1 MALCSMISS
10 AADTKPGPRNGAAL
24 TFVYE
29 EPDSAELKDLF
40 KMLRESSILESW
52 TGYVNRTLTSLPHS
66 IEVAFAQCGQC
77 GATYDRERER
87 ITLCYE
93 EADRS
98 FGVLTLVGYESQTQ
112 LLTAWIGSMLH
123 QLYHELAHALVEML
137 QLPVVGRMEDAADQ
151 FAVIVLLGHPQG
163 GHLVLG
169 AADYLREMATIEAD
183 GGMEASDPH
192 PLIAQRYYNTLC
204 LMYGADPE
212 QHAFL
217 VTQRR
222 LPEARAKSC
231 AVEYA
236 RAAYGWSILLGVTGR

>member
-1 MALCSMISS
+1 MALCSMIAS
-10 AADTKPGPRNGAAL
+10 AADITPGPGDGVSL

-29 EPDSAELKDLF
+29 EPDSDDLKDLF
-40 KMLRESSILESW
+40 RTLRDSRILESW
-52 TGYVNRTLTSLPHS
+52 TDYVNRTLKRLPHS
-66 IEVAFAQCGQC
+66 IQVAFAQCGKG
-77 GATYDRERER
+77 GATYDRARER

-112 LLTAWIGSMLH
+112 LLTSWIGSMLH

-137 QLPVVGRMEDAADQ
+137 QLPVLGRMEDAADQ

-169 AADYLREMATIEAD
+169 AADYLRELATIEAD

-192 PLIAQRYYNTLC
+192 PLISQRYYNTLC

-217 VTQRR
+217 VTQQR

-231 AVEYA
+231 TVEYA